1 MRTSFTKILKEL
13 IYEQLDTSKFKRA
26 SELVASQ
33 WYWDFVRKEEKL
45 KCKAYNIGD
54 GKWTIGYGHTEGVKE
69 GDILGDGTD
78 CKEEA
83 DKILRERGL
92 KYKDG
97 DKVVMA
103 DVTWGQRDNV
113 PEGTDIKRISL
124 DALST
129 WRQRALPRLKP
140 GMILHNYPTGGG
152 RGYDQRERIYKLAGF
167 GSFSEEYQGMFA
179 VVVPDENG
187 NNTIVPIE
195 FEKQVKEEISHKMS
209 LSLTFIEEAD
219 ASQLEDETI
228 NILYETLGL

>member
-83 DKILRERGL
+83 DKILREDSTYHANKLRKIFTDWEDQGL
-92 KYKDG
+92 
-97 DKVVMA
+97 
-103 DVTWGQRDNV
+103 N
-113 PEGTDIKRISL
+113 
-124 DALST
+124 
-129 WRQRALPRLKP
+129 
-140 GMILHNYPTGGG
+140 ILIT
-152 RGYDQRERIYKLAGF
+152 
-167 GSFSEEYQGMFA
+167 QGMFDA
-179 VVVPDENG
+179 LL
-187 NNTIVPIE
+187 
-195 FEKQVKEEISHKMS
+195 S
-209 LSLTFIEEAD
+209 LSFNGGASGIRRSDVIALLKKSQTIDNEKINAAAESIKTYRISKKFPGLAKRREKEYQRFIE
-219 ASQLEDETI
+219 
-228 NILYETLGL
+228 GL